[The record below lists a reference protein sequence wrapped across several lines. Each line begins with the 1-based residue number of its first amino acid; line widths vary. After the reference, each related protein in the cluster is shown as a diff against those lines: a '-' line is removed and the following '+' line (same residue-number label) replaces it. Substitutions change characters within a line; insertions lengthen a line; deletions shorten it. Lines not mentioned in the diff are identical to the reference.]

1 VASTADSLAPVKP
14 KLRGVLHQIAFYVS
28 LVTGPTLVAMAR
40 SGVKTAAAVFSL
52 AMTGLFGVSALYHRV
67 HWRATIRRWMGRL
80 DHTMIYIF
88 IAGSFTPIALTAE
101 TRWSRIVLVI
111 AWSAAV
117 LGVLIGLLP
126 ISTPKSVAVIPYLAM
141 GWLGVTLFPGIFQ
154 RAGWAPTFLLLL
166 GGVAYT
172 VGAIIYARRR
182 PDPRPAVFGYHEI
195 FHALVVG
202 GAYLHYGA
210 IAVTVA

>member
-1 VASTADSLAPVKP
+1 MTFESLMPPKP

-28 LVTGPTLVAMAR
+28 LVTGPTLVALAR
-40 SGVKTAAAVFSL
+40 SGIKSAAAVFSL
-52 AMTGLFGVSALYHRV
+52 AMTGLFGVSALYHRLNWQANV
-67 HWRATIRRWMGRL
+67 RRWLGRL

-88 IAGSFTPIALTAE
+88 IAGSFTPIALAAD

-126 ISTPKSVAVIPYLAM
+126 ISTPKSVAVIPYLAL

-154 RAGWAPTFLLLL
+154 RAGWTPTLLLLL

-172 VGAIIYARRR
+172 IGAVIYARRR

-195 FHALVVG
+195 FHALVIG
-202 GAYLHYGA
+202 GAYLHYVA
-210 IAVTVA
+210 IAATIA